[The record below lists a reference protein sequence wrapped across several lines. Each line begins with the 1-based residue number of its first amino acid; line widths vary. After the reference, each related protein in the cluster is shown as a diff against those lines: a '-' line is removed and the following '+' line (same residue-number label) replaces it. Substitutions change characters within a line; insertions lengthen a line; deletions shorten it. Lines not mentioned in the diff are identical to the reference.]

1 MLKRLF
7 ENFVLKATDWWFRV
21 TSIER
26 FLLTSAFGLLI
37 AVFAGP
43 PLIVTLIRLFLDS
56 VPEGVVRAQEAL
68 AAIDMW
74 IFGICSLV
82 IMVALA
88 LAIARFRGEAQRNS
102 KKRLLVVEG
111 RGLRDDDGSSL
122 VDVAKSKHPG
132 MPSSILLDLRNRL
145 DGKVIEPA
153 RALDKIAAVHLSVKQ
168 HKDGADRSDV
178 RLVYGGL
185 TPVPYTFLTGVLL
198 DDEGAI
204 SIYDWDRIREDWRD
218 LDGSDDGRSFAVTGL
233 SELETSEE
241 VVLAVA
247 FSYPISNE
255 DLASTF
261 SVPIVHMTL
270 DGLSS
275 DAHWSQE
282 KQNRLGQEF
291 LETAKL
297 LSANGTKRIHL
308 VLAAPNSA
316 VFTFGRRYDK
326 RNLPEIVVYQYERGQ
341 NLPYPWGVK
350 MPVGGVENAEIIVV
364 Q

>member
-43 PLIVTLIRLFLDS
+43 PLILTLIRLFFDAI
-56 VPEGVVRAQEAL
+56 PEGVVRAQEVI
-68 AAIDMW
+68 AAIDIW
-74 IFGICSLV
+74 LLGICSFV

-111 RGLRDDDGSSL
+111 RGLRDDDGSPL

-132 MPSSILLDLRNRL
+132 MPASILLDLRNRL

-153 RALDKIAAVHLSVKQ
+153 RALDEIAAVHRSVKQ
-168 HKDGADRSDV
+168 HKDGADSSDV
-178 RLVYGGL
+178 HLVYGGL
-185 TPVPYTFLTGVLL
+185 TSVPYTFLTGVLL

-204 SIYDWDRIREDWRD
+204 SIYDWDRTREDWRN
-218 LDGSDDGRSFAVTGL
+218 LDCTDDGLSFLVTDI
-233 SELETSEE
+233 EALETLEE

-247 FSYPISNE
+247 FSYPISAE

-261 SVPIVHMTL
+261 SVPVVNMTL
-270 DGLSS
+270 NGLSS
-275 DAHWSQE
+275 DAHWSQS
-282 KQNRLGQEF
+282 KQNRLAQEF
-291 LETAKL
+291 LETLKL
-297 LSANGTKRIHL
+297 LGAKGAKRVHL
-308 VLAAPNSA
+308 ILAAPNSV

-341 NLPYPWGVK
+341 NPSYPWGVK
-350 MPVGGVENAEIIVV
+350 MPVAGVEKAEIVV
-364 Q
+364 TQ